1 MMKSLPRPWYLTKW
15 SARSDS
21 RRSRNEAADLGADTA
36 IEATARRGAAGDPRG
51 GRRTRPRDG
60 AVGLG
65 VATETAGKAVAA
77 AAGDMADRAGAGP
90 RERVR
95 VGFGRGWRVRGPVA
109 VAVRVIYAETLRSM
123 EMGPR
128 SVWPTVIDAE
138 FERRSRVPAQR
149 MDSFV

>member
-95 VGFGRGWRVRGPVA
+95 VGFGRGWRVRVPCRGRCPCNLRGDSA
-109 VAVRVIYAETLRSM
+109 VNGDGSAE
-123 EMGPR
+123 
-128 SVWPTVIDAE
+128 
-138 FERRSRVPAQR
+138 R
-149 MDSFV
+149 MAHCH